1 MARLRFIAP
10 GHDHQV
16 CEVFGREFPH
26 GAWVEASDMD
36 PAHLA
41 LLTANPTFEADPGVA
56 TAASETRPGSR
67 RPDIVTGKAG

>member
-1 MARLRFIAP
+1 MARVRFIAS

-36 PAHLA
+36 PEHLA
-41 LLTANPTFEADPGVA
+41 LLAANPTFEADLGAPRRA
-56 TAASETRPGSR
+56 ETTS
-67 RPDIVTGKAG
+67 GKKD